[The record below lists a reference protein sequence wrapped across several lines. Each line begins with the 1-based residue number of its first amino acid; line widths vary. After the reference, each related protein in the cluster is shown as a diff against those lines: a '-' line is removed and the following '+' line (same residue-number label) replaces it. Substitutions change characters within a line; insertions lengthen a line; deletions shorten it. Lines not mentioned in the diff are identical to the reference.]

1 MFILYALVIGLA
13 VGFLAHGRPAGL
25 AQLHFQWPW
34 VMLGGLLVQVLLF
47 SDVISSR
54 IGAAGPPIYAAS
66 TAAVVLAVLANR
78 RITGMPIVALG
89 AACNFTAIMANGG
102 FMPAALGALQARG
115 HVTSTVYS
123 NSVVLPDPA
132 LAPLTDIF
140 ALPAASGNGGDDDI
154 TINSNDGHPSVF
166 GRSSSLPRATAR
178 LSPPSAGLVR
188 RRTDPTGKARWVPSG
203 HGPAPG
209 IPRTVQ
215 VKGHF
220 VLPLERSSRAN
231 PPRGGDAKPGISPRP
246 PGRRSRGEPTLLEGE
261 HP

>member
-89 AACNFTAIMANGG
+89 AACNFAAIMANGG

-115 HVTSTVYS
+115 QVTSTVYS

-140 ALPAASGNGGDDDI
+140 ALPAWLPFANVFSVGDVLIGVGVIIVIVAAMRQLPPRPVLGHGGDI
-154 TINSNDGHPSVF
+154 
-166 GRSSSLPRATAR
+166 
-178 LSPPSAGLVR
+178 
-188 RRTDPTGKARWVPSG
+188 SG
-203 HGPAPG
+203 
-209 IPRTVQ
+209 V
-215 VKGHF
+215 
-220 VLPLERSSRAN
+220 
-231 PPRGGDAKPGISPRP
+231 GG
-246 PGRRSRGEPTLLEGE
+246 
-261 HP
+261 